1 MNSDPRIS
9 VLNSDTGDITIG
21 YNREKLDTGI
31 GYDSNCIV
39 DEAEWF
45 NNVSKTESDL
55 KYFYDKTG
63 VQPYIY
69 IRSAHSGDEDIL
81 KDTEDYSSYT
91 EDYFNNTLGNPTNG
105 FLFIYFDDGDG
116 DPDNDWYADWEG
128 DRARNVVDETY
139 AVEIFYNYFEKYW
152 DEYPADQTD
161 AMFTQLYKTF
171 ADTIMTEVKSSDNDV
186 KVSNNDVKKTISK
199 AILKILIVLAVI
211 IAVIVVLI
219 ILIVFWTKKQQRKK
233 EEAEETERIL
243 NTPMQ
248 DLVQDAMEKDRL
260 QELKDKYD
268 NQ

>member
-1 MNSDPRIS
+1 MNSDPRMS
-9 VLNSDTGDITIG
+9 VLNSGSGDITIG

-31 GYDSNCIV
+31 AYDSNCIV

-69 IRSAHSGDEDIL
+69 IRAAHSGDSDLL
-81 KDTEDYSSYT
+81 KEQEDYDEYT
-91 EDYFNNTLGNPTNG
+91 RDYFENTLGDPSNG
-105 FLFIYFDDGDG
+105 FLFIYFDDGD
-116 DPDNDWYADWEG
+116 DDSSNDWYAPWSG
-128 DRARNVVDETY
+128 SQARSVVDKEY
-139 AVEIFYNYFEKYW
+139 AHEIFLSYFEKYW
-152 DEYPADQTD
+152 DEYPVDQTD
-161 AMFTQLYKTF
+161 EMFVQTYKST

-186 KVSNNDVKKTISK
+186 KKSITNAIKK
-199 AILKILIVLAVI
+199 IVIIVI
-211 IAVIVVLI
+211 VVIAVIVVLI